1 MQGQFLKK
9 GGASLSGHPDFIA
22 QFDVALRGG
31 PLPAGLT
38 ARDGTEVERRFDV
51 YRNNVAVSLTGA
63 LALRFPVIR
72 RLVGETFFGPLAWL
86 YSATERPMSPVLA
99 EWGDGFPTFLAG
111 FPPLAGLPYLAD
123 VARIELARGR
133 AFHAADAAPIDP
145 ARLAAADPER
155 VRLILH
161 PSVCLLSLSYP
172 AVAIWARNQPGGATF
187 PLANGPEIALILRD
201 ASFQVPVRS
210 VAAGDAAL
218 LRSIMDGAT
227 LSEAAISTQRVEAN
241 HDPTPMLVSLMQ
253 AGVIADV
260 KG

>member
-1 MQGQFLKK
+1 M
-9 GGASLSGHPDFIA
+9 SGHPDFVA
-22 QFDVALRGG
+22 EFDAALRGG

-51 YRNNVAVSLTGA
+51 YRNNVAVSLTAA
-63 LALRFPVIR
+63 LALRFPVIQ
-72 RLVGETFFGPLAWL
+72 RLVGEAFFGPLARL
-86 YSATERPMSPVLA
+86 YAATERPLSPVLA
-99 EWGDGFPTFLAG
+99 EWGDGFPAFLAG

-145 ARLAAADPER
+145 TRLAAADPER

-161 PSVCLLSLSYP
+161 PSVKLLFLSYP
-172 AVAIWARNQPGGATF
+172 AVSIWARNQPGRADL
-187 PLANGPEIALILRD
+187 PLVNGPETALILRD
-201 ASFQVPVRS
+201 AAFQVPVRP
-210 VAAGDAAL
+210 VTAGDAAL
-218 LRSIMDGAT
+218 LQFIMDGAT
-227 LSEAAISTQRVEAN
+227 LSEAAVSAQQVQAK

-253 AGVIADV
+253 SGVIVDV

>member
-1 MQGQFLKK
+1 MNKK
-9 GGASLSGHPDFIA
+9 GPNLSGHPDFIEE
-22 QFDVALRGG
+22 FDAALRGG

-38 ARDGTEVERRFDV
+38 ARDGKEVKRRFDV

-63 LALRFPVIR
+63 LALRFPVIQ
-72 RLVGETFFGPLAWL
+72 RLVGEAFFGPLARL

-99 EWGDGFPTFLAG
+99 EWGDGFPAFLAG

-133 AFHAADAAPIDP
+133 AFHAADAAPLDP
-145 ARLAAADPER
+145 ACLAAADPIR

-161 PSVCLLSLSYP
+161 PSVSLLSLSYP
-172 AVAIWARNQPGGATF
+172 AVAIWARNQPGGAAF
-187 PLANGPEIALILRD
+187 PLANGPETALILRD
-201 ASFQVPVRS
+201 AAFQVPVRS
-210 VAAGDAAL
+210 VTAGDAAL
-218 LRSIMDGAT
+218 LRSVMDGAT
-227 LSEAAISTQRVEAN
+227 LSEAAIAAQQVEAN